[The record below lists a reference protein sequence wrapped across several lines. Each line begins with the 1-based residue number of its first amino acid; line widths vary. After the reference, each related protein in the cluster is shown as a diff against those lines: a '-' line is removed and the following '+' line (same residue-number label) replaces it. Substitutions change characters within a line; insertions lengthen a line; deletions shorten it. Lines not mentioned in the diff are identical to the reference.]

1 MWDGRL
7 LATRKFCKGAKAIA
21 FLFRLQLRCALAE
34 RYSEVFPMFLNPH
47 PELCTDPVFSSSL
60 LLHFRAAVIAQLGD
74 GLNVN
79 AKVKIN
85 AWCVQIG
92 FGAETF
98 LYNLKVQKHTI
109 SASLPPSGVLWP
121 ARTARAYWVVS

>member
-1 MWDGRL
+1 MRSNVGWPAIGNEEILQGREGNRVL
-7 LATRKFCKGAKAIA
+7 VLVAARV
-21 FLFRLQLRCALAE
+21 RLAE

-47 PELCTDPVFSSSL
+47 PALCTDPVFSSSL

-74 GLNVN
+74 VN

-92 FGAETF
+92 FGADKRF
-98 LYNLKVQKHTI
+98 FTI
-109 SASLPPSGVLWP
+109 
-121 ARTARAYWVVS
+121 